1 MSRVSAY
8 GLRLLVLAV
17 CLLGPPG
24 CQVPGVPE
32 HAKNQSRPEESLDDN
47 AGLLFRTQPKDKDT
61 DNKTSDRRTVD
72 PFVRPASIE
81 QGNDGNPV
89 VSSPIAV
96 APAPLKEDDEEGGF
110 DLSFLAPANVYK
122 KIKTAAGRGPDEKVA
137 RDAFLAGKEL
147 FQRRQYAEAAKQ
159 FAITLDRVPEK
170 SVVLEEDAMFM
181 LAESL
186 FFSEQYNKAED
197 AYEALL
203 KKYEFSRYVDRAV
216 AKQFAI
222 GRYWEQFDKAEPH
235 WAITPNFTDKR
246 RPMFDTW
253 GYALKSYEH
262 VRLNDPTSPMAE
274 HALMATANAFFVAG
288 RFEDASFHYDQ
299 LRKEY
304 PKSQHQLRAHLLSLE
319 SKRRIYQG
327 SAYDIAPLRDARDV
341 ADQTLIRFG
350 NQLGPE
356 RERIIQIKNELN
368 EQMAQRDWEIG
379 QYYDKKKYYGSARYY
394 YQAVV
399 KDYPSTKTAQV
410 AWARMQQI
418 QGFPAEPT
426 DYFKTLAKR
435 FETKDPEI
443 EAAPGATPEQLPD
456 PIYEASSK
464 SKSTTRRQ

>member
-1 MSRVSAY
+1 MSRVSAH
-8 GLRLLVLAV
+8 GLRLLVLAI
-17 CLLGPPG
+17 CLWGSPG

-32 HAKNQSRPEESLDDN
+32 HAKNQTRPEDTRDDN
-47 AGLLFRTQPKDKDT
+47 AGLLYRTGESQKKT
-61 DNKTSDRRTVD
+61 DDKTSDSA
-72 PFVRPASIE
+72 VRPASFE
-81 QGNDGNPV
+81 QANGGNPV

-96 APAPLKEDDEEGGF
+96 APAPLKEDDDEGGF

-122 KIKTAAGRGPDEKVA
+122 KIKAAAGRGPNEKVA
-137 RDAFLAGKEL
+137 HDAFLAGKEL
-147 FQRRQYAEAAKQ
+147 YYRGQYAEAVEQ

-186 FFSEQYNKAED
+186 FFSDQYNKAED

-203 KKYEFSRYVDRAV
+203 KKYEFSRYLDRAV

-222 GRYWEQFDKAEPH
+222 GRYWEQFEKAESH
-235 WAITPNFTDKR
+235 WAITPNFLDKR

-274 HALMATANAFFVAG
+274 HALMATANAYFVAG
-288 RFEDASFHYDQ
+288 RYEDASFHYDQ

-304 PKSQHQLRAHLLSLE
+304 PKSTHQLRAHLLSLE
-319 SKRRIYQG
+319 CKRRMYQG
-327 SAYDIAPLRDARDV
+327 ASYDVAPLREAREV

-356 RERIIQIKNELN
+356 RERIIQVKNELN
-368 EQMAQRDWEIG
+368 EQLAQRDWEIA

-394 YQAVV
+394 YQAAV
-399 KDYPSTKTAQV
+399 KDYPNTKTAQM
-410 AWARMQQI
+410 AWARIQQI
-418 QGFPAEPT
+418 QGMPAEPT
-426 DYFKTLAKR
+426 DYFKTLAKYL
-435 FETKDPEI
+435 EKKDPELDGPAG
-443 EAAPGATPEQLPD
+443 AAPDRLPD

-464 SKSTTRRQ
+464 STSTTRRQ